1 MDIETIKAF
10 KKMQEQINDLAQR
23 MDESFEKKHNENS
36 KAIDDIVVS
45 MLGGDNNV

>member
-1 MDIETIKAF
+1 MYVF
-10 KKMQEQINDLAQR
+10 LLLPSQKMQEQINDLAQR

>member
-36 KAIDDIVVS
+36 EAIDALVVS